1 MSNAGSEEK
10 LSVISLS
17 IIKIFVSDL
26 DRAVQFYAGVTG
38 FRAGPII
45 HSKSGAREL
54 AMLPPGGGNG
64 FMLMEYTKAPDVP
77 GSNVCLVFN
86 TQDAGSFAD
95 SVLQNGGT
103 IIFGP
108 EHIETPNY
116 DLNIV
121 IGLDFEGNKVEAV
134 QKN

>member
-38 FRAGPII
+38 FRAGSII

-54 AMLPPGGGNG
+54 AMLPANGGNG
-64 FMLMEYTKAPDVP
+64 FMLMEYTKVPDVL

-86 TQDAGSFAD
+86 THDAGSFAD

-108 EHIETPNY
+108 EHIKTPNY